1 MVIIALTAINT
12 NANNHP
18 YKQKFTSIVSFAPI
32 PSCSKVIVT
41 FIFIIA
47 NAKAIRN
54 TVVTM
59 LKIPLSLRF
68 NDKYKL
74 KMLTI
79 RNTAVT
85 TE

>member
-1 MVIIALTAINT
+1 MVIIALIPINT
-12 NANNHP
+12 NANIQP
-18 YKQKFTSIVSFAPI
+18 YKQNFTSIESFEI
-32 PSCSKVIVT
+32 SPSCNKVIVK
-41 FIFIIA
+41 FMFIIA
-47 NAKAIRN
+47 NDKAIRN

-59 LKIPLSLRF
+59 CKIPLSLRF

-85 TE
+85 TA